1 MNFNDIQAVVAKD
14 FDAVNTLIEE
24 QLSSNVPL
32 IGEVGSY
39 IINSGGKRLRPLVSL
54 LSANAFNLKG
64 TDTRHITVGAVTEF
78 LHTATLLHDDVV
90 DQSLLRRGK
99 STVNAVWGNAHSV
112 LVGDFLISRS
122 FQMMVAIGHI
132 PLMELLA
139 DATNII
145 SEGEVLQL
153 INIHNP
159 DTTEESYMQI
169 IRYKTAKMFEV
180 AAESGPLLAEAG
192 DEQIKAMGEY
202 ARHMGAAFQLADDIL
217 DYTGSAQEMGKN
229 VGDDLA
235 EGKATM
241 PLIYTINHG
250 TPEQSKTIRDA
261 IKSGGLDNL
270 EEIISMVNTCGA
282 IEYTHN
288 YALNEARLAI
298 EALAPVPNSKYKTAL
313 EHLAKLAVERKT

>member
-1 MNFNDIQAVVAKD
+1 MNFSDIKAVVAKD
-14 FDAVNTLIEE
+14 FDAVNSLIME

-64 TDTRHITVGAVTEF
+64 SDHITVGAITEF

-90 DQSLLRRGK
+90 DQSLLRRGNA
-99 STVNAVWGNAHSV
+99 TVNAVWGNAHSV

-122 FQMMVAIGHI
+122 FQMMVSVGNL
-132 PLMELLA
+132 PLMEILA
-139 DATNII
+139 DATNVI

-159 DTTEESYMQI
+159 DTTEENYMQI

-192 DEQIKAMGEY
+192 AEQMKAMGEY

-217 DYTGSAQEMGKN
+217 DYTGSAEEMGKN

-241 PLIYTINHG
+241 PLIYTINNG
-250 TPEQSKTIRDA
+250 NPEQRATIREA
-261 IKSGGLDNL
+261 IKKGGLDNL
-270 EEIISMVNTCGA
+270 DEIISMVNSCGA
-282 IEYTHN
+282 IEYTHE

-298 EALAPVPNSKYKTAL
+298 EALSIVPDSEYKTAL
-313 EHLAKLAVERKT
+313 EGLAMLAVERSS